1 MLGFTFSRNK
11 YYFPDLYILNADVN
25 AVVSMAAICADEAN
39 AKERHK

>member
-1 MLGFTFSRNK
+1 MNK
-11 YYFPDLYILNADVN
+11 PVHILDRNADVN